1 MGEDIAFIKIATTDE
16 IRPGEMKAF
25 NVEGK
30 DILLAG
36 YEGSYYAIDNKCTH
50 LGGDLSK
57 GKLEGK
63 IVICPRHKSRF
74 DITTGKCVA
83 GPKIGFLKLKTKD
96 ETAYKVKLEDSII
109 KVEI

>member
-1 MGEDIAFIKIATTDE
+1 MVFIKVVTTDE

-25 NVEGK
+25 NIEGK

-50 LGGDLSK
+50 MGGDLSK
-57 GKLEGK
+57 GRLEGK

-74 DITTGKCVA
+74 DITTGRCIA

-96 ETAYKVKLEDSII
+96 EASYKVRLEGSNIE
-109 KVEI
+109 VEV

>member
-1 MGEDIAFIKIATTDE
+1 MVFIKVAATDE

-25 NVEGK
+25 NIEGK

-50 LGGDLSK
+50 MNGDLSK

-74 DITTGKCVA
+74 DITTGKCIA
-83 GPKIGFLKLKTKD
+83 GSKIGFLKLKTKD
-96 ETAYKVKLEDSII
+96 EAAYKVRLEGNSIE
-109 KVEI
+109 VEV

>member
-1 MGEDIAFIKIATTDE
+1 MVFIKVVTTDE

-25 NVEGK
+25 NIEGK

-50 LGGDLSK
+50 MGGDLSK
-57 GKLEGK
+57 GRLEGK
-63 IVICPRHKSRF
+63 IIICPRHKSRF
-74 DITTGKCVA
+74 DITTGRCIA

-96 ETAYKVKLEDSII
+96 EAAYKVRLEGSNIE
-109 KVEI
+109 VEV

>member
-1 MGEDIAFIKIATTDE
+1 MVFIKVATTDE

-25 NVEGK
+25 DIEGK

-36 YEGSYYAIDNKCTH
+36 YEGSYYAINNKCTH
-50 LGGDLSK
+50 MNGDLSK

-74 DITTGKCVA
+74 DITTGKCIT
-83 GPKIGFLKLKTKD
+83 GPKIGFLKLKTRD
-96 ETAYKVKLEDSII
+96 ATSYKVRLEGNKIEVKI
-109 KVEI
+109 